1 MPVVY
6 SVQQRLSIHRSDL
19 LSIFTEEE
27 DEDEEEDDEEV
38 KDRSL
43 PRNTIWLGVESSR
56 EAAHWLPWRPDKSK
70 GQSEEDCDDPD
81 RQVSMC
87 PVSFLWV
94 IFFFFFFVGCRH
106 VLTVHLAQVLF
117 DDIGPSLIQLSSP
130 DLQLRLLL
138 RFLAFLGLPVD
149 SVLCAD
155 PCAPGLL
162 LERLSFLTQG
172 NKTKRA
178 PGRNVQKSK

>member
-1 MPVVY
+1 MF
-6 SVQQRLSIHRSDL
+6 SN
-19 LSIFTEEE
+19 FTEEE

-56 EAAHWLPWRPDKSK
+56 EAAHWLPWKPDKSK

-81 RQVSMC
+81 RQVIMC
-87 PVSFLWV
+87 CVSFFMGD
-94 IFFFFFFVGCRH
+94 FFIVGCSH

-162 LERLSFLTQG
+162 LERLAFLTQG
-172 NKTKRA
+172 KKTKRA
-178 PGRNVQKSK
+178 SGRNVQKSK

>member
-1 MPVVY
+1 MRCV
-6 SVQQRLSIHRSDL
+6 
-19 LSIFTEEE
+19 
-27 DEDEEEDDEEV
+27 
-38 KDRSL
+38 SL
-43 PRNTIWLGVESSR
+43 
-56 EAAHWLPWRPDKSK
+56 
-70 GQSEEDCDDPD
+70 
-81 RQVSMC
+81 
-87 PVSFLWV
+87 LWV
-94 IFFFFFFVGCRH
+94 IFFVGCRH

-149 SVLCAD
+149 SVPCAD

-178 PGRNVQKSK
+178 SGRNVQKSK

>member
-1 MPVVY
+1 MLCVFFMG
-6 SVQQRLSIHRSDL
+6 D
-19 LSIFTEEE
+19 
-27 DEDEEEDDEEV
+27 
-38 KDRSL
+38 
-43 PRNTIWLGVESSR
+43 
-56 EAAHWLPWRPDKSK
+56 
-70 GQSEEDCDDPD
+70 
-81 RQVSMC
+81 
-87 PVSFLWV
+87 
-94 IFFFFFFVGCRH
+94 FFFFGCRH

>member
-1 MPVVY
+1 
-6 SVQQRLSIHRSDL
+6 
-19 LSIFTEEE
+19 
-27 DEDEEEDDEEV
+27 
-38 KDRSL
+38 
-43 PRNTIWLGVESSR
+43 
-56 EAAHWLPWRPDKSK
+56 
-70 GQSEEDCDDPD
+70 
-81 RQVSMC
+81 MC
-87 PVSFLWV
+87 LFLWV
-94 IFFFFFFVGCRH
+94 IFLLSDVSH

-162 LERLSFLTQG
+162 LERLAFLTQG

-178 PGRNVQKSK
+178 SGRNVQKSK